1 MDAGF
6 SVEAAT
12 RAYLAT
18 VSGAARARSDAY
30 FEGGYWLLLW
40 NFVVFAVI
48 AIGLLQTGTAG
59 RIARWGER
67 VAGQR
72 RALGLLLGVFPLVA
86 LLIVLGLPWDFYTG
100 FVREHQYGMSNQSWG
115 AWLGEWVIGSA
126 IAIVALS
133 LLAWGVMGAIRRF
146 PRSWWALGAALTT
159 LALAVAIAAAPVFID
174 PLFNDYKPMA
184 AGPLR
189 DQILSMARANGVE
202 VDNVYVVDASRQ
214 TKRISANVAG
224 LGGTMRVALN
234 DNLLN
239 QCTPAEIRAVMGH
252 ELGHYVLGHIPWLI
266 AGLAGLALV
275 GFFVVD
281 RVTPW
286 LIGRFGGA
294 WGVRELGDA
303 AALPAML
310 LVLSGYMLLAEP
322 VKNSIIRINEQA
334 ADIFG
339 VNASRAPDG
348 FASVAMKLAAYRK
361 LEPGVWEERLL
372 YDHPSGRTRVE
383 TAMRWKAEHL
393 GEPGVE

>member
-1 MDAGF
+1 MDARF

-12 RAYLAT
+12 QAYLAT
-18 VSGAARARSDAY
+18 VGGAARARSDAY

-48 AIGLLQTGTAG
+48 AVGLLQTGTAS
-59 RIARWGER
+59 RIARWAEE
-67 VAGQR
+67 VAGRR
-72 RALGLLLGVFPLVA
+72 RALGLLLGVFPLVT

-126 IAIVALS
+126 IGIVGLS
-133 LLAWGVMGAIRRF
+133 LLAWGVMGTIRRF

-159 LALAVAIAAAPVFID
+159 LALAVTIAAGPVFID

-266 AGLAGLALV
+266 GGLAGLALV

-281 RVTPW
+281 RATPW
-286 LIGRFGGA
+286 LIGRFGRA
-294 WGVRELGDA
+294 WGVRDMGDA
-303 AALPAML
+303 AALPAIM
-310 LVLSGYMLLAEP
+310 LVLAGYMLLAEP

-361 LEPGVWEERLL
+361 LEPGVWEERLM